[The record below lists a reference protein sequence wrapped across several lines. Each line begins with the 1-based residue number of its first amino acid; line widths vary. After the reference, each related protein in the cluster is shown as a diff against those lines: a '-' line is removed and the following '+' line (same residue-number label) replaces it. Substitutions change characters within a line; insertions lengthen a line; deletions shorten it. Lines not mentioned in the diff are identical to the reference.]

1 MPISKKY
8 LERTDFTQQKVE
20 LALGFEL
27 HNAAIFGGKGSVG
40 YVKTSVCIDDDVYTL
55 DEFAVG
61 VVAHAKAEIAL
72 QLEVPEAD
80 IKHISTRIITKVLDM
95 TKEAE

>member
-20 LALGFEL
+20 LAL
-27 HNAAIFGGKGSVG
+27 G

-80 IKHISTRIITKVLDM
+80 IKHISTRIITKVRDM